1 MTHSTDRDVEPCTCR
16 RAQADA
22 LAVLQ
27 ACVQHAQ
34 WQDPSIAA
42 GVYEDL
48 RFVLLADEAT
58 SEQDGLAEQA
68 AACIHVSLGHADML
82 QR

>member
-1 MTHSTDRDVEPCTCR
+1 MLR
-16 RAQADA
+16 
-22 LAVLQ
+22 
-27 ACVQHAQ
+27 ACVQHAR
-34 WQDPSIAA
+34 WQDPGIAA

-68 AACIHVSLGHADML
+68 AACIHVRLGVAERS
-82 QR
+82 QG